1 VCVDVNY
8 NSPLDNPT
16 EPLGIIVLYS
26 RDIMVSWKRFP
37 DVNVLLVEKRM
48 KTKMA

>member
-1 VCVDVNY
+1 M
-8 NSPLDNPT
+8 LT
-16 EPLGIIVLYS
+16 TIHAAHIIKEPLGIIVLYS

-37 DVNVLLVEKRM
+37 DVNVLPVEKRM